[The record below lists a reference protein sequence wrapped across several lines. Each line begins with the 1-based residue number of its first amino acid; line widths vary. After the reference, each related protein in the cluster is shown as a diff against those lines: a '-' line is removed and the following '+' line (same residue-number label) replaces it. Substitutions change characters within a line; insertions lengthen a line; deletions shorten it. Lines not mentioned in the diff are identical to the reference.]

1 MLHLRE
7 KLCILNTAFKAKDLI
22 KIIIEEKLD
31 CRTIRTDPDAS
42 DFNIER
48 LINDVRMHIKQ
59 STIKLTEN
67 SLIDDLSKELLEATT
82 ELK

>member
-1 MLHLRE
+1 MLHLME
-7 KLCILNTAFKAKDLI
+7 KLCILNTVFKAKDLI
-22 KIIIEEKLD
+22 KIIIKEKLD

-42 DFNIER
+42 DFNIDR